1 MKVEYEVQVSGVGC
15 SVDLTTKD
23 YSESLV
29 LYTMGWY
36 LAELTIVVIY
46 KAGIPVRKLL
56 RVVQNPLSI
65 LKHR

>member
-15 SVDLTTKD
+15 SVDLTTKG
-23 YSESLV
+23 YSEPLV

-46 KAGIPVRKLL
+46 KASIPVRKLPE
-56 RVVQNPLSI
+56 VVQNLHI
-65 LKHR
+65 TLKHR

>member
-29 LYTMGWY
+29 FCDGY
-36 LAELTIVVIY
+36 APNTII
-46 KAGIPVRKLL
+46 IIW
-56 RVVQNPLSI
+56 SI
-65 LKHR
+65 C